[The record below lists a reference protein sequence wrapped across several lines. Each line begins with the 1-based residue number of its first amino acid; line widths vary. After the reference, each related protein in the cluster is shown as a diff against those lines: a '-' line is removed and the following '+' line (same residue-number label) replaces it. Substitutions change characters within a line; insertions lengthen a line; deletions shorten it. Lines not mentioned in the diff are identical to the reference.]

1 MELDDLISRKRVINR
16 QWIGARSFRCIGC
29 RWWQNRIRRIPNHYH
44 FWRWSLIVL
53 AVLWLALIVSLA
65 AYGLMFVLLRRT
77 EATKVAALTYL
88 APPTTGWLIAIF

>member
-1 MELDDLISRKRVINR
+1 M
-16 QWIGARSFRCIGC
+16 
-29 RWWQNRIRRIPNHYH
+29 
-44 FWRWSLIVL
+44 L